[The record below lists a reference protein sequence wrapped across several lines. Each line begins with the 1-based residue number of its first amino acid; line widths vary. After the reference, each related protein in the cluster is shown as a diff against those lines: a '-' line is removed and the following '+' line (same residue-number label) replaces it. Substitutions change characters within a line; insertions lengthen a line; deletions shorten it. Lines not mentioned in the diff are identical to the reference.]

1 MQRLQ
6 VWLAGIFFVVVFRG
20 GVPCVKC
27 RIFIAACLTGQTGHP
42 FRVVSVSVRLL
53 GSKFIGFFL
62 SSTELFSRVRKTYIR
77 SSKSVD
83 VMYVS
88 YKSVD
93 VVRVLYIYILYARA
107 LVVIYIGA
115 WSTGSSRPCFTGEQ
129 AGAPTR
135 ACLPPQRRSA

>member
-20 GVPCVKC
+20 SVPCVKC
-27 RIFIAACLTGQTGHP
+27 RIFITACLTGQTGHP
-42 FRVVSVSVRLL
+42 FRVMSVSVRLL

-62 SSTELFSRVRKTYIR
+62 SSTELFSRVRKTYVR
-77 SSKSVD
+77 SSKSAD

-93 VVRVLYIYILYARA
+93 VIVVLYIYY
-107 LVVIYIGA
+107 
-115 WSTGSSRPCFTGEQ
+115 
-129 AGAPTR
+129 TR
-135 ACLPPQRRSA
+135 AR

>member
-62 SSTELFSRVRKTYIR
+62 VQLNFSRARKTYVR
-77 SSKSVD
+77 SSKSAD

-93 VVRVLYIYILYARA
+93 VIVVLYIYY
-107 LVVIYIGA
+107 
-115 WSTGSSRPCFTGEQ
+115 
-129 AGAPTR
+129 TR
-135 ACLPPQRRSA
+135 AR